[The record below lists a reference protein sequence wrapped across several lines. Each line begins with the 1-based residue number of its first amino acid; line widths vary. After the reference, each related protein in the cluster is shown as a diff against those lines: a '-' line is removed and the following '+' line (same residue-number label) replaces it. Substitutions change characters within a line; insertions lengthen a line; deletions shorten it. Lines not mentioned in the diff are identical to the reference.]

1 MYKQYFYGA
10 IMRVFT
16 VSNESNFKIPLF
28 SDSCACGFPSPAA
41 DFVEQELDLTQY
53 CIKHP
58 SASYYIRAEGE
69 SMILAGISSGDLLV
83 VDRAETARHGDVVVA
98 AIDGEFTVKRLC
110 THPRLALEPMN
121 PAYATMFVNPD
132 SLEIFGVVT
141 YVIHSTRG

>member
-1 MYKQYFYGA
+1 MKL
-10 IMRVFT
+10 FT
-16 VSNESNFKIPLF
+16 VSNEISSKISLF
-28 SDSCACGFPSPAA
+28 LNSCPCGFPSPAA

-110 THPRLALEPMN
+110 THPRLALEAMN
-121 PAYATMFVNPD
+121 PDYATMFVNPD